1 MRTFRVPLI
10 LLCLIFQLSTVKA
23 AGIELDSIIAG
34 AYRPEIPSGW
44 QSMNEGSSYACLAQG
59 GKLILRYDYKSGKLL
74 DTLLNVEKTRN
85 VRMEKIEGFEF
96 NPQESMILV
105 WKNKKPIWRRSFT
118 AEYFVY
124 DRLHNILDSLSA
136 VAPVREASFSPD
148 GRMVVFSRNN
158 NLFIKKLDFKTEV
171 AVSTDG
177 KTNEIINGT
186 ADWVYEEEFMTTRMY
201 EWTAD
206 SKFLCFVRFDERSV
220 PEHFFSM
227 YGASKPEYPEYKYHP
242 GEKRFRYPR
251 SGENNSKVSLHCYN
265 VQYRTLQKIELPVD
279 EETYIPRL
287 RRMENPDLV
296 AVMTLNKKQ
305 NLFRMFTANPKS
317 LLSRLILSESSDT
330 YYDPSYLDDILFT
343 DKDFTYVSERDG
355 YRHLYLYSVNGAFI
369 RQLTSGP
376 NDLTNYYGRDLRKN
390 YFYYQAVDDLPY
402 RRSLYRVDAR
412 GRTTKLSDKD
422 GINQAV
428 FDKHFNYC
436 IWTWSDRNTP
446 PVSVLCQSDNAK
458 VISTLKDNAALR
470 QKLSALSLP
479 QKEFFETP
487 AADGQKLYG
496 WMLKPAGFDPSL
508 RYPLVMLQYSGPDSQ
523 DVLDLFGI
531 GWEYYLAARGI
542 IVVSVDGRGTG
553 GRGEQFRKQTWLK
566 LGQYEVQDQIAAARA
581 LGTLPYVDAARIGIW
596 GWSYGAYISLLALT
610 EGTQYFKAGIAVA
623 PVTDYRYY
631 NTAYT
636 ERFMRTPQQNKEN
649 YDKTSVLQRASSLKG
664 ELLLIHGLADDNV
677 HANQTM
683 ELIDA
688 LVQEGKQFQMQ
699 LYPNRNHSILGLS
712 NRKHLY
718 TRMSDFFIQTLNA
731 DK

>member
-1 MRTFRVPLI
+1 M
-10 LLCLIFQLSTVKA
+10 
-23 AGIELDSIIAG
+23 
-34 AYRPEIPSGW
+34 
-44 QSMNEGSSYACLAQG
+44 
-59 GKLILRYDYKSGKLL
+59 
-74 DTLLNVEKTRN
+74 
-85 VRMEKIEGFEF
+85 
-96 NPQESMILV
+96 
-105 WKNKKPIWRRSFT
+105 
-118 AEYFVY
+118 
-124 DRLHNILDSLSA
+124 
-136 VAPVREASFSPD
+136 
-148 GRMVVFSRNN
+148 
-158 NLFIKKLDFKTEV
+158 
-171 AVSTDG
+171 
-177 KTNEIINGT
+177 
-186 ADWVYEEEFMTTRMY
+186 
-201 EWTAD
+201 
-206 SKFLCFVRFDERSV
+206 
-220 PEHFFSM
+220 
-227 YGASKPEYPEYKYHP
+227 
-242 GEKRFRYPR
+242 
-251 SGENNSKVSLHCYN
+251 
-265 VQYRTLQKIELPVD
+265 
-279 EETYIPRL
+279 
-287 RRMENPDLV
+287 
-296 AVMTLNKKQ
+296 
-305 NLFRMFTANPKS
+305 
-317 LLSRLILSESSDT
+317 
-330 YYDPSYLDDILFT
+330 
-343 DKDFTYVSERDG
+343 
-355 YRHLYLYSVNGAFI
+355 
-369 RQLTSGP
+369 
-376 NDLTNYYGRDLRKN
+376 
-390 YFYYQAVDDLPY
+390 
-402 RRSLYRVDAR
+402 DAR

-428 FDKHFNYC
+428 FDKHFNYY

-458 VISTLKDNAALR
+458 VISTLEDNAALR

-496 WMLKPAGFDPSL
+496 WMLKPAGFDSSL

>member
-1 MRTFRVPLI
+1 
-10 LLCLIFQLSTVKA
+10 
-23 AGIELDSIIAG
+23 
-34 AYRPEIPSGW
+34 
-44 QSMNEGSSYACLAQG
+44 
-59 GKLILRYDYKSGKLL
+59 
-74 DTLLNVEKTRN
+74 
-85 VRMEKIEGFEF
+85 
-96 NPQESMILV
+96 
-105 WKNKKPIWRRSFT
+105 
-118 AEYFVY
+118 
-124 DRLHNILDSLSA
+124 
-136 VAPVREASFSPD
+136 
-148 GRMVVFSRNN
+148 
-158 NLFIKKLDFKTEV
+158 
-171 AVSTDG
+171 
-177 KTNEIINGT
+177 
-186 ADWVYEEEFMTTRMY
+186 
-201 EWTAD
+201 
-206 SKFLCFVRFDERSV
+206 
-220 PEHFFSM
+220 
-227 YGASKPEYPEYKYHP
+227 
-242 GEKRFRYPR
+242 
-251 SGENNSKVSLHCYN
+251 
-265 VQYRTLQKIELPVD
+265 
-279 EETYIPRL
+279 
-287 RRMENPDLV
+287 
-296 AVMTLNKKQ
+296 MTLNREQ

-355 YRHLYLYSVNGAFI
+355 YRHLYLYSVNGEFI

-428 FDKHFNYC
+428 FDKHFNYY

-458 VISTLKDNAALR
+458 VISTLEDNAALR

-496 WMLKPAGFDPSL
+496 WMLKPAGFDSSL

>member
-1 MRTFRVPLI
+1 
-10 LLCLIFQLSTVKA
+10 
-23 AGIELDSIIAG
+23 
-34 AYRPEIPSGW
+34 
-44 QSMNEGSSYACLAQG
+44 
-59 GKLILRYDYKSGKLL
+59 
-74 DTLLNVEKTRN
+74 
-85 VRMEKIEGFEF
+85 
-96 NPQESMILV
+96 
-105 WKNKKPIWRRSFT
+105 
-118 AEYFVY
+118 
-124 DRLHNILDSLSA
+124 
-136 VAPVREASFSPD
+136 
-148 GRMVVFSRNN
+148 
-158 NLFIKKLDFKTEV
+158 
-171 AVSTDG
+171 
-177 KTNEIINGT
+177 
-186 ADWVYEEEFMTTRMY
+186 
-201 EWTAD
+201 
-206 SKFLCFVRFDERSV
+206 
-220 PEHFFSM
+220 
-227 YGASKPEYPEYKYHP
+227 
-242 GEKRFRYPR
+242 
-251 SGENNSKVSLHCYN
+251 
-265 VQYRTLQKIELPVD
+265 
-279 EETYIPRL
+279 
-287 RRMENPDLV
+287 
-296 AVMTLNKKQ
+296 
-305 NLFRMFTANPKS
+305 
-317 LLSRLILSESSDT
+317 
-330 YYDPSYLDDILFT
+330 
-343 DKDFTYVSERDG
+343 
-355 YRHLYLYSVNGAFI
+355 
-369 RQLTSGP
+369 
-376 NDLTNYYGRDLRKN
+376 
-390 YFYYQAVDDLPY
+390 
-402 RRSLYRVDAR
+402 
-412 GRTTKLSDKD
+412 
-422 GINQAV
+422 
-428 FDKHFNYC
+428 
-436 IWTWSDRNTP
+436 
-446 PVSVLCQSDNAK
+446 
-458 VISTLKDNAALR
+458 
-470 QKLSALSLP
+470 
-479 QKEFFETP
+479 
-487 AADGQKLYG
+487 
-496 WMLKPAGFDPSL
+496 MLKPAGFDSSL